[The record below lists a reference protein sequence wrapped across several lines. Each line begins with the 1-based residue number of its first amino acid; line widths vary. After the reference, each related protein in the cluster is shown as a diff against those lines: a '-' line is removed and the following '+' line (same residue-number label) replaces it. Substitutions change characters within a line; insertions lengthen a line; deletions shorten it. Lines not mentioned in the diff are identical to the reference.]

1 MAWCDPPLRVTRGL
15 WSWLDGGASPG
26 PRSPNTTARGPA
38 RHTHLDARPRGTGQ
52 RCTHTRRTLRV
63 RTTIARNMH
72 EAQTWP
78 SVMQAV
84 RSQYKPSHGLS
95 THVTVPTLPH
105 ATSARKASGARKDGV
120 AATASKLPGAACSVC
135 GIFSSCTA
143 TSAAA
148 LASAPSLAPPVRTIA
163 Q

>member
-63 RTTIARNMH
+63 RTTIARNI
-72 EAQTWP
+72 
-78 SVMQAV
+78 
-84 RSQYKPSHGLS
+84 RSRFDYRMR
-95 THVTVPTLPH
+95 VTAAFALRLILPKKHNDVKMTQNHSKQLPNTLP
-105 ATSARKASGARKDGV
+105 SAQMNGHMKGDKGTHFRPLTLSPMSHMPASDIGE
-120 AATASKLPGAACSVC
+120 PG
-135 GIFSSCTA
+135 
-143 TSAAA
+143 
-148 LASAPSLAPPVRTIA
+148 
-163 Q
+163 